1 MRSCNASS
9 AARTKPRAQRG
20 AVLVVGLI
28 MLTLLGML
36 GLLSMQ
42 RATLQEMMSGT
53 RADQQIALQA
63 AESALRDAESY
74 VYDTLDSAAAFDAT
88 CSGGLCLPG
97 TQAPAWR
104 TVDWDNDSI
113 EYGTQTG
120 AASLPGLTRQPRY
133 VIELLPGMAPQNGNS
148 LSTVRGAGAGAGT
161 PFRITAVGYGRL
173 SGTRVMLQ
181 STFVKQ

>member
-1 MRSCNASS
+1 MRPRS
-9 AARTKPRAQRG
+9 ARGAAGTKPYAQQG
-20 AVLVVGLI
+20 AALIVGLI

-36 GLLSMQ
+36 GLLSMK
-42 RATLQEMMSGT
+42 RALLEELMSGT

-74 VYDTLDSAAAFDAT
+74 VYETLDSASEFDAACT
-88 CSGGLCLPG
+88 GGLCLPG
-97 TQAPAWR
+97 TEAPAWR

-120 AASLPGLTRQPRY
+120 AASLPGLTRQPCY
-133 VIELLPGMAPQNGNS
+133 VIELLPRMAPQNGNS